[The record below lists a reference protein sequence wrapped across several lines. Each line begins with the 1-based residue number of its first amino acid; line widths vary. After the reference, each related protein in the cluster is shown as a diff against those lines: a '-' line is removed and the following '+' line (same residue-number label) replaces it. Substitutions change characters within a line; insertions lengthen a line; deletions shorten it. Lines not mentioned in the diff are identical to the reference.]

1 MENRIEGK
9 PPRMPGAGGDSAR
22 AHDKPSSAATQA
34 IALDSPVSG
43 LMHVSPFGG
52 NSQCAANDRSET
64 GSSGEDR
71 DNGGLVPEKSSGS
84 ALKSALSTTASG
96 GLKRNVSWADF
107 NDAAALTTV
116 VEFERDPMPSSPTSV
131 GSWDSDQQDSG
142 CICCS
147 IM

>member
-9 PPRMPGAGGDSAR
+9 PPRMPGTGGDSAR
-22 AHDKPSSAATQA
+22 APDKPSSVTQA

-52 NSQCAANDRSET
+52 NRPCPANDESET
-64 GSSGEDR
+64 GTLAEDR
-71 DNGGLVPEKSSGS
+71 DNGALAPEKSSGS